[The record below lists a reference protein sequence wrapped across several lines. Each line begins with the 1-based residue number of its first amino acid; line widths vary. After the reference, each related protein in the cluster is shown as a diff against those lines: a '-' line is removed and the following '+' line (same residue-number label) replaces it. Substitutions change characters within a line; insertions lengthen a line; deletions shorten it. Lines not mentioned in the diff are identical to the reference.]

1 MNTTAVAHDGERF
14 DQLAF
19 RAYGDAMLMNK
30 IIAANPELGI
40 RNRLEGG
47 TVVVVPILEAQ
58 PDTTNAALVPPW
70 KR

>member
-19 RAYGDAMLMNK
+19 RAYGDGMLMNK

-40 RNRLEGG
+40 TNRIKGG
-47 TVVVVPILEAQ
+47 TVLIIPILEAQ
-58 PDTTNAALVPPW
+58 PDETNISLLPPW